1 MVEGWEIKL
10 KIQTTEF
17 SQDIIDKIRQ
27 FIFLNGESEL
37 VINISLKKKKKF
49 PTETAETYFK
59 RIDRSI
65 NALKIRQ
72 ILLISQL
79 LNFILLLDLNCKV
92 LEIPVLPRF
101 PPHFF
106 QIRVI

>member
-1 MVEGWEIKL
+1 MEIKL

-17 SQDIIDKIRQ
+17 SQDIIDKIRK

-37 VINISLKKKKKF
+37 VINISPKKKKKF

-65 NALKIRQ
+65 NALENKTN
-72 ILLISQL
+72 LI
-79 LNFILLLDLNCKV
+79 NFSTA
-92 LEIPVLPRF
+92 E
-101 PPHFF
+101 F
-106 QIRVI
+106 QTFVESKL

>member
-1 MVEGWEIKL
+1 MEIKL

-17 SQDIIDKIRQ
+17 SQDIINKIRQ

-65 NALKIRQ
+65 NALENKTN
-72 ILLISQL
+72 LI
-79 LNFILLLDLNCKV
+79 NFSTA
-92 LEIPVLPRF
+92 E
-101 PPHFF
+101 F
-106 QIRVI
+106 QTFVESKL